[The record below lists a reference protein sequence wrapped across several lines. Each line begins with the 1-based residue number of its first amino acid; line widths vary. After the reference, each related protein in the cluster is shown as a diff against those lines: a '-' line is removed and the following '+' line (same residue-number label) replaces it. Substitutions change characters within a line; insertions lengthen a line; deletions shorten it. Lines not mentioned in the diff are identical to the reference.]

1 MFIARG
7 KPGKNNIF
15 RPSWEAL
22 VYLKINLRIVFYTN
36 NIACD
41 NNIGNFGQIDAH
53 HHLFWSPKGIKHMLS
68 QVSSMK
74 QHLRGFYEWFTI
86 TQVK

>member
-7 KPGKNNIF
+7 KTGKNNIF

-41 NNIGNFGQIDAH
+41 NNTGNFGQIDAH
-53 HHLFWSPKGIKHMLS
+53 HHLF
-68 QVSSMK
+68 
-74 QHLRGFYEWFTI
+74 
-86 TQVK
+86 

>member
-7 KPGKNNIF
+7 KTGKNNIF

-22 VYLKINLRIVFYTN
+22 VYLKINLRIVLYTN

-41 NNIGNFGQIDAH
+41 NNTGNFGQIDAH
-53 HHLFWSPKGIKHMLS
+53 HHLF
-68 QVSSMK
+68 
-74 QHLRGFYEWFTI
+74 
-86 TQVK
+86 